1 MDLNDLYYFTLI
13 VEHGGFSAAARH
25 APITKSKL
33 SRRIATLEEQI
44 GARLLQRSTRK
55 LTPTEAGRVLY
66 EHGRAMMVEAEA
78 ARDALEQ
85 MKAEPSGTVRMTCP
99 SALAQGTVTGLI
111 TKFMRLHPKV
121 RVELDSSDRTLDIIE
136 ERIDIALRARDS
148 GLTLPGLVARRIASG
163 SFVLVASPDYVARR
177 SAPETPSDLTRHD
190 TIGSLREGEEQGWT
204 LTARDGRIE
213 RVTVRPRFLC
223 SDYTV
228 QYQSAL
234 GGVGVAFLPSRVVWR
249 ALEEG
254 RLVRV
259 AGHWG
264 TPEQG
269 IHLVFAS
276 RRGMLPS
283 VRAMIDFL
291 MKEIPAALAEPAQ
304 DALSGS

>member
-1 MDLNDLYYFTLI
+1 
-13 VEHGGFSAAARH
+13 
-25 APITKSKL
+25 
-33 SRRIATLEEQI
+33 
-44 GARLLQRSTRK
+44 
-55 LTPTEAGRVLY
+55 
-66 EHGRAMMVEAEA
+66 
-78 ARDALEQ
+78 
-85 MKAEPSGTVRMTCP
+85 MTCP

-234 GGVGVAFLPSRVVWR
+234 GGVCVPSLASRVAR
-249 ALEEG
+249 
-254 RLVRV
+254 
-259 AGHWG
+259 
-264 TPEQG
+264 P
-269 IHLVFAS
+269 
-276 RRGMLPS
+276 
-283 VRAMIDFL
+283 
-291 MKEIPAALAEPAQ
+291 
-304 DALSGS
+304 

>member
-1 MDLNDLYYFTLI
+1 VDLNDLYYFTLI

-78 ARDALEQ
+78 AREALEQ

-163 SFVLVASPDYVARR
+163 SFVLVASRPRNAVGSDAARHHRISARGRGAGLDPDGERRAYRKSDRPPPFSMFRLHRPISERIGRSRRCVPSLASRVAR
-177 SAPETPSDLTRHD
+177 P
-190 TIGSLREGEEQGWT
+190 
-204 LTARDGRIE
+204 
-213 RVTVRPRFLC
+213 
-223 SDYTV
+223 
-228 QYQSAL
+228 
-234 GGVGVAFLPSRVVWR
+234 
-249 ALEEG
+249 
-254 RLVRV
+254 
-259 AGHWG
+259 
-264 TPEQG
+264 
-269 IHLVFAS
+269 
-276 RRGMLPS
+276 
-283 VRAMIDFL
+283 
-291 MKEIPAALAEPAQ
+291 
-304 DALSGS
+304 